1 MSDYYI
7 SSSNLTFS
15 LYNDKILYN
24 EGSGSNISTR
34 KECTQYW
41 FNQQNKIYSLEEILQ
56 ISYIVSGSNSYI
68 KDNGWS
74 NISHITFIESDVINL
89 YFPSDDTKTISDVVN
104 VVMTDNS
111 FDETFSIELI
121 KDTNPLITDW
131 SI

>member
-74 NISHITFIESDVINL
+74 
-89 YFPSDDTKTISDVVN
+89 TKTISDVVN